1 MLLKLESEHRQV
13 FGTQLTMLEAS
24 SYEEEKESELEKE
37 LEDLDV
43 NNITP
48 LEALELLVKIKS
60 NI

>member
-1 MLLKLESEHRQV
+1 
-13 FGTQLTMLEAS
+13 
-24 SYEEEKESELEKE
+24 LEKE

-60 NI
+60 NIWKK